1 MYYFSQNGETSGPI
15 SEADLQA
22 RIADGSLP
30 ATVNVWREGMAAW
43 LPYSQ
48 VAPAVPPAAVVR
60 PIVRVN
66 TPSAAAAAPAYAQPE
81 YAAAGV
87 DDNGSADVQGSTRL
101 ESASSW
107 GMVVIVGLAMLVFIG
122 VLASRPRDLVYAQ
135 GMEQADLDD
144 GFDAEVQLKAG
155 VLHLENLSE
164 FPWAATTLSFRSGG
178 SRYIYL
184 LAGIPKD
191 GDVSIPLSDFASVKG
206 GKFLSASPSAN
217 PRELIIRVQGHG
229 TVTAEIDTA
238 P

>member
-1 MYYFSQNGETSGPI
+1 MYYFSQSGETSGPI

-30 ATVNVWREGMAAW
+30 PTINVWREGMAGW
-43 LPYSQ
+43 LPYNQ
-48 VAPAVPPAAVVR
+48 V
-60 PIVRVN
+60 
-66 TPSAAAAAPAYAQPE
+66 SAAAPGQAAPPPLRVTVSPAAIAASHAAQQQPE
-81 YAAAGV
+81 YADTFG
-87 DDNGSADVQGSTRL
+87 NGASADVQGSTRF

-107 GMVVIVGLAMLVFIG
+107 GMVVIVGLAMFVFIG
-122 VLASRPRDLVYAQ
+122 VLASRPRDLVYAN
-135 GMEQADLDD
+135 GMELVDLDD

-178 SRYIYL
+178 SRYTYL
-184 LAGIPKD
+184 LGGIPKE
-191 GDVSIPLSDFASVKG
+191 GEISIPLTDFVSTKGKFAST
-206 GKFLSASPSAN
+206 SPSAH
-217 PRELIIRVQGHG
+217 PRELTIRVQGHG